1 MTATR
6 PGRIAPSDPRET
18 LPQDRRPAE
27 AAPADPITAKPTPG
41 NRFAAWWR
49 TLGPYLVA
57 CVLLGLGY
65 LHYLPGVAYRLSP
78 DAYRDWAFPAFRYSD
93 IVWLYLRDH
102 LQSRPVP
109 YVDYPLE
116 YPPLTGLLSYG
127 LSYAPGLPA
136 YYALA
141 YALLALSAL
150 VTTWALKRVPGANP
164 WLVAAAPA
172 LFFYAG
178 HQWDLVAVAV
188 TALSVLAVVRGRERW
203 GALGLA
209 VGISLKLFPVA
220 FVAALLLQQ
229 LLDRRWRAAAWTVG
243 IVGLATF
250 VFNAPFALAN
260 WANWRFFI
268 DWNRDRLADS
278 GIWVLLRG
286 QPTALL
292 TQASLALAVLGGAAL
307 VALAC
312 ARRGP
317 VFVPL
322 GATALLWWLAVN
334 KTFTTHLMLWVLLAV
349 ALLRVPWWLW
359 GMVVAADVVGFQ
371 VGNYLNL
378 YNVPDYHDP
387 LLIRKAVENV
397 YDPLQVARSLVL
409 FVCVGFGARILWQR
423 AWPASPPQ
431 VEQSAR
437 VRIRP
442 LTRLADW
449 LTTGT
454 GIDPELIGPA
464 LPASLRQRL
473 AIGAA
478 VVAAFTVAAVGMTWP
493 YALHLRTATV
503 VGFDPLLQVWL
514 SQWVQHALAT
524 DPRNLFNANIFH
536 PFALTLAYTDAN
548 IPGALL
554 AAPVDRLTGD
564 PILTNSLMVLAS
576 FVLAGTGVYALVT
589 RLTGNRAAGL
599 LSGLAYAFLAFRYVH
614 LWHLNWL
621 QSGWLPW
628 ILLALLATLERP
640 TVWRGLL
647 LGLLAAV
654 QVLTSFYFALQ
665 IVLLCALPL
674 AAAML
679 ARPELRRPALYRA
692 LAVATVVAIAICL
705 PLTLP
710 YLHVRDEQGLERTLA
725 EAEQYKA
732 TPDSYLQIAPWAAPT
747 PLDRLLSVRPGPN
760 EALATVGHAPH
771 ADGHQHPEIVIE
783 DALFPGTVALVFA
796 VVGLV
801 GWRRQRW
808 FLAATAGVAATA
820 FALSLGPTLGPP
832 DGTGQPLPY
841 GFLFD
846 HLPFFKA
853 MRVPARLGG
862 LVGLALAIL
871 AGFGFAA
878 LLRWERGLPLR
889 DRAGRWVPAAT
900 CAVLATLLLAELAAV
915 PIPLE
920 EVDRS
925 PAEAAAHAWLAT
937 QPPGVVMEFPAES
950 IFADPAAS
958 SVRRHIGLAMYWS
971 TLDWNPM
978 VNGNSGFIPRS
989 HSDLLERFVGQL
1001 PRPDGSKTGRISH
1014 VGPDTLPLLRQLG
1027 VRYLVVHRDQYR
1039 AEDWPAVET
1048 ALAAVGDA
1056 YARVGDFGSSVV
1068 YRLAQP
1074 AAPVAEPKVTLYAPT
1089 LLSPDS
1095 PWGPWVGVA
1104 NPSGEPSLLSLTRPA
1119 ALSLTWWDAAGKF
1132 LHQSAAPVP
1141 LPVTTRDRVLLCD
1154 AVRCRAWNDADFPA
1168 DLPDP
1173 APTWRPTK
1181 PGHYLVTA
1189 ALSGDHPVTCRID
1202 LDVVGPDADI
1212 KQIAGSQPMRWAACD
1227 ASSDVPVNNP
1237 GAVPFRSPPPSV
1249 TFSGDRAAVEA
1260 TLVTRDDETVRG
1272 WYLLSQ
1278 PGSPAPWVG
1287 PVFASPIIEK
1297 RTSPGDPASFQWLD
1311 RVGDEVP
1318 PGVYEMTFWFHHLTP
1333 DGWQHAYGTGY
1344 QLAPVVV
1351 DADHTLRWAG
1361 PVRLSL
1367 RDDRP
1372 NLVAGRSAELS
1383 VGVSGLDRD
1392 DTCHAAWQLLDPTT
1406 HAVAATG
1413 GAGPCDAPRIHVPA
1427 SLAAGRYHLVLTAR
1441 LGRNGDDRLTDAVG
1455 LPVVVRSPDQPGEP
1469 R

>member
-6 PGRIAPSDPRET
+6 PDRVTSIARSVASPQEHRRAVAPPSD
-18 LPQDRRPAE
+18 
-27 AAPADPITAKPTPG
+27 AAPVDQDSRSG
-41 NRFAAWWR
+41 LVAWWR
-49 TLGPYLVA
+49 ALGPYLVA
-57 CVLLGLGY
+57 GVLLGLGY

-93 IVWLYLRDH
+93 VIWLYLRDH

-109 YVDYPLE
+109 YVDFPLE
-116 YPPLTGLLSYG
+116 YPPLTGLLSYV
-127 LSYAPGLPA
+127 LSYAPGLPG

-141 YALLALSAL
+141 YALLAVSAL
-150 VTTWALKRVPGANP
+150 VTIWALKRVPGANP

-172 LFFYAG
+172 LFFYTG

-188 TALSVLAVVRGRERW
+188 TAVSVLAVLRGHERR
-203 GALGLA
+203 GAFGLA
-209 VGISLKLFPVA
+209 VGVSLKLFPVA
-220 FVAALLLQQ
+220 FVAALLVQQ

-243 IVGLATF
+243 IVGAAT
-250 VFNAPFALAN
+250 VAFNAPVALAN
-260 WANWRFFI
+260 WENWRFFI

-278 GIWVLLRG
+278 GVWVLFRG

-292 TQASLALAVLGGAAL
+292 TQTSLALAVAGGVAL
-307 VALAC
+307 VALAW

-359 GMVVAADVVGFQ
+359 GLVLAADVVGFQ

-409 FVCVGFGARILWQR
+409 FVCVGFGARLLWQR

-431 VEQSAR
+431 VESSAR
-437 VRIRP
+437 LRLP
-442 LTRLADW
+442 LLGRLGSW
-449 LTTGT
+449 LTSGT
-454 GIDPELIGPA
+454 GSAGEPLGPD
-464 LPASLRQRL
+464 LPATPRQRL
-473 AIGAA
+473 AVGAG
-478 VVAAFTVAAVGMTWP
+478 VAALFSVAAVGMTWP
-493 YALHLRTATV
+493 YALHLRSATV
-503 VGFDPLLQVWL
+503 VGFDPLLQIWL

-524 DPRNLFNANIFH
+524 DPRHLFSANIFH

-589 RLTGNRAAGL
+589 RLTGSRAAGL

-640 TVWRGLL
+640 TIGRGLL

-654 QVLTSFYFALQ
+654 QILTSFYFAVQ
-665 IVLLCALPL
+665 IALLCALPL
-674 AAAML
+674 ATALL
-679 ARPELRRPALYRA
+679 ARPDLRRPALYRA
-692 LAVATVVAIAICL
+692 LAVAAIVAAVICL
-705 PLTLP
+705 PLTRP
-710 YLHVRDEQGLERTLA
+710 YLQVRDEQGLERTLA

-732 TPDSYLQIAPWAAPT
+732 TPDSYLQIAPWAVPT
-747 PLDRLLSVRPGPN
+747 PLDRLLGVRPGPN
-760 EALATVGHAPH
+760 EALTTVGHAPH

-796 VVGLV
+796 LVGLV

-808 FLAATAGVAATA
+808 FLAAMLGVAAAA
-820 FALSLGPTLGPP
+820 FVLSLGPTLGPL
-832 DGTGQPLPY
+832 DGSGRPLPY

-846 HLPFFKA
+846 HIPFFRA

-889 DRAGRWVPAAT
+889 DRVGRWIPAVTGVAI
-900 CAVLATLLLAELAAV
+900 AALVLVELAAV

-989 HSDLLERFVGQL
+989 HSDLLERFVGPL
-1001 PRPDGSKTGRISH
+1001 PRPDGSETGRISH
-1014 VGPDTLPLLRQLG
+1014 VGPDSLPLLRQLG

-1039 AEDWPAVET
+1039 AADWPAVEA
-1048 ALAAVGDA
+1048 ALAAVADT
-1056 YARVGDFGSSVV
+1056 YARVGDFGPSVV
-1068 YRLAQP
+1068 YRLTEP
-1074 AAPVAEPKVTLYAPT
+1074 AAPVVEPEVTLYAPT
-1089 LLSPDS
+1089 LLAPDS
-1095 PWGPWVGVA
+1095 PWGPWVGVE
-1104 NPSGEPSLLSLTRPA
+1104 NPGGEPSLLSLTRPA

-1132 LHQSAAPVP
+1132 LHQSATPVP

-1154 AVRCRAWNDADFPA
+1154 TDRCRAWNDADFPA

-1189 ALSGDHPVTCRID
+1189 ALSGDHAVSCRID

-1212 KQIAGSQPMRWAACD
+1212 DQIAGSQPLRWAACNG
-1227 ASSDVPVNNP
+1227 SSDVPVNNP

-1249 TFSGDRAAVEA
+1249 TFVDDLAAVAA
-1260 TLVTRDDETVRG
+1260 TLVTRGDETVRG

-1278 PGSPAPWVG
+1278 PGSPEPWVG
-1287 PVFASPIIEK
+1287 PVFASPIVER
-1297 RTSPGDPASFQWLD
+1297 RTSPGDPASFEWLD
-1311 RVGDEVP
+1311 RIGNDVP

-1333 DGWQHAYGTGY
+1333 AGWQHAYGSGY

-1361 PVRLSL
+1361 PVRLTL
-1367 RDDRP
+1367 RDARP
-1372 NLVAGRSAELS
+1372 NLVVGRSAELS
-1383 VGVSGLDRD
+1383 VGVSGLDD
-1392 DTCHAAWQLLDPTT
+1392 DVACRAAWQLLDPVT
-1406 HAVAATG
+1406 HAVAAAG
-1413 GAGPCDAPRIHVPA
+1413 GAGPCDAPSVHVPA
-1427 SLAAGRYHLVLTAR
+1427 SLAAGRYHLVVTAR
-1441 LGRNGDDRLTDAVG
+1441 LVQDGDDRLTDAIG